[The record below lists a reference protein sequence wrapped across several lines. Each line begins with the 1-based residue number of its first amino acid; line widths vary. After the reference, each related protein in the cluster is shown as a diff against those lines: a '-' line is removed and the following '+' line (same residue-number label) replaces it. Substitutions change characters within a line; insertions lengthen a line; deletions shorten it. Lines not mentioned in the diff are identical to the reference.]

1 MFRKQQDELI
11 DVVRNLDKMSF
22 EEHVKYTCIEKLDA
36 CTNYISIPSVERK
49 IERELEKEK
58 REKLDNKN
66 RVIDSNDDTEDRDS
80 SVTPS
85 KQTQTIRIVN
95 DEL

>member
-1 MFRKQQDELI
+1 MFRKLQDDLI

-58 REKLDNKN
+58 REQIDNKN
-66 RVIDSNDDTEDRDS
+66 KVLDSNEDTEDKDS
-80 SVTPS
+80 SES
-85 KQTQTIRIVN
+85 QMKQTQTIRVVN

>member
-1 MFRKQQDELI
+1 MFRNLQDDLL
-11 DVVRNLDKMSF
+11 DVVRNLGKMTF

-36 CTNYISIPSVERK
+36 CNNYISIPSVERK

-66 RVIDSNDDTEDRDS
+66 KVLDSNKDTEDKDS
-80 SVTPS
+80 SKTES